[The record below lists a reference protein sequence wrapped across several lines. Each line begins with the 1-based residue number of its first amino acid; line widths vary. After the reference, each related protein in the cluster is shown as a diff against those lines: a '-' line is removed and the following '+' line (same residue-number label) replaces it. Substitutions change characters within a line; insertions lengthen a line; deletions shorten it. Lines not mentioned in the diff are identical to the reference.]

1 MFDQRTSGGHGISY
15 RKVHRDEDRVIDI
28 KTRMPT
34 LEETRLCHWCVT
46 GWPVFQWDKDFWHDG
61 PNHEKLWCA
70 AHPAA
75 TDEDSKMVHYRDED
89 CDAYGNLPN
98 ADALAEDKPTEP
110 TGDEAVDWDAVDECL
125 NGGAEDEAKIIN
137 ITMAYAYDALASL
150 IDCELDP
157 KDDPDHRVSFTDEE
171 AKILKDALQIAA
183 ATLRAR

>member
-1 MFDQRTSGGHGISY
+1 M
-15 RKVHRDEDRVIDI
+15 IDI

-34 LEETRLCHWCVT
+34 FEETRLCHWCVT

-70 AHPAA
+70 AHPTAI
-75 TDEDSKMVHYRDED
+75 EESPMHYRDED
-89 CDAYGNLPN
+89 YDAYVPN
-98 ADALAEDKPTEP
+98 SDALAEEKPTEP
-110 TGDEAVDWDAVDECL
+110 TDDGVVNWDAVDEFL
-125 NGGAEDEAKIIN
+125 DGGDADEAAIIN